1 MLNSKNIRNMKL
13 SIILVEWNTRDLLK
27 QTLESVYKETMGF
40 DFEVIVVDNNSAD
53 DSAEVVKKDFP
64 QTIVIE
70 NNDNLGF
77 AKANN
82 QGMKIAK
89 GDYMMLL
96 NTDVIVLDGAINKL
110 VQYLD
115 SHYDVMMAGPR
126 LLNKDG
132 SFQLACRRNL
142 PNPVNSFTH
151 LFGLT
156 RIFKRSKWANEYKLA
171 NMDPE
176 ITGPTQAISGAAM
189 MFRRRVFEEIG
200 GLDESFFMYG
210 EDLDFCKRI
219 FDKGWTTV
227 YVSEAKITH
236 LGGAS
241 SSKRRVKSL
250 INFHEA
256 MWIYYKKHFYH
267 NNPKIIN
274 GLIWFGIK
282 IKMVLSLIKNYFK

>member
-1 MLNSKNIRNMKL
+1 MKL

-27 QTLESVYKETMGF
+27 QTLESAYKETVGF

-53 DSAEVVKKDFP
+53 DSAEMVKRDFP

-70 NNDNLGF
+70 NSDNLGF

-115 SHYDVMMAGPR
+115 SHPDVMMVGPR
-126 LLNKDG
+126 LLNNDG
-132 SFQLACRRNL
+132 SFQLVCRRNL
-142 PNPVNSFTH
+142 PNPINSFAH
-151 LFGLT
+151 LFGLAK
-156 RIFKRSKWANEYKLA
+156 IFINSKWANDYKLA

-176 ITGPTQAISGAAM
+176 ISGPTQAMSGAAM
-189 MFRRRVFEEIG
+189 MFRRGVFEEIG
-200 GLDESFFMYG
+200 GLDETFFMYG

-219 FDKGWTTV
+219 IDKGWSTV
-227 YVSEAKITH
+227 YVSDAKITH

-256 MWIYYKKHFYH
+256 MWIYYKKHFFRNH
-267 NNPKIIN
+267 SLVANL
-274 GLIWFGIK
+274 LIWLGIK
-282 IKMVLSLIKNYFK
+282 IKMALSLIKNYFK